1 LISIDLLT
9 KVNVGILYSEDLKLL
24 ANTASKFLYNILI
37 IFVRKKM
44 QILKLVFL
52 FFVIIPM
59 INLIPEAEA
68 HALFNSGE
76 EWIGDYR
83 IQIATLPEIPA
94 VDEEI
99 QVLFQIVDADFQEL
113 DQFTM
118 GIRIFYDGEQIDAI
132 MPNMYQNGHMEM
144 DYIFEMSGNHV
155 FRVDL
160 YDIAADGQPLTYTFN
175 ISSQN
180 TFGFVFIGAVTMGGI
195 MTAIIFI
202 YVYLSKRR
210 SKSKQ

>member
-1 LISIDLLT
+1 M
-9 KVNVGILYSEDLKLL
+9 VNLYSEDLKLL
-24 ANTASKFLYNILI
+24 ANAVSKFLYNILI
-37 IFVRKKM
+37 ILVRKKM
-44 QILKLVFL
+44 QIPKLVFL
-52 FFVIIPM
+52 FFIIIPM

-132 MPNMYQNGHMEM
+132 MPKMYQNGHMEM

-180 TFGFVFIGAVTMGGI
+180 TFGFVFIGAVTMGGM

-202 YVYLSKRR
+202 YVYVSKRR
-210 SKSKQ
+210 AKSKQ

>member
-1 LISIDLLT
+1 M
-9 KVNVGILYSEDLKLL
+9 NLYSEDLKLL
-24 ANTASKFLYNILI
+24 ENIVNKFLYNILI
-37 IFVRKKM
+37 MSVRKKM
-44 QILKLVFL
+44 QMLKLIFL
-52 FFVIIPM
+52 FFAIMPV

-83 IQIATLPEIPA
+83 VQIATLPEIPA

-99 QVLFQIVDADFQEL
+99 QVLFQVVDADFQEL

-118 GIRIFYDGEQIDAI
+118 GIRVFYDGEQIDAI
-132 MPNMYQNGHMEM
+132 MPKMYQNGHMEM
-144 DYIFEMSGNHV
+144 DYIFEMSGNHI

-160 YDIAADGQPLTYTFN
+160 YNISQDGRVLTYTFN
-175 ISSQN
+175 IGAQN
-180 TFGFVFIGAVTMGGI
+180 TFGFIFIGAITMGGI

-202 YVYLSKRR
+202 YVYFSRR
-210 SKSKQ
+210 KAKST

>member
-1 LISIDLLT
+1 
-9 KVNVGILYSEDLKLL
+9 VNLYSEDLKLL
-24 ANTASKFLYNILI
+24 ENVINKFLYNILI
-37 IFVRKKM
+37 ISVRKKM
-44 QILKLVFL
+44 QMLKLIFL
-52 FFVIIPM
+52 FFAIMPV

-83 IQIATLPEIPA
+83 VQIATLPEIPA

-99 QVLFQIVDADFQEL
+99 QVLFQVVDADFQEL

-118 GIRIFYDGEQIDAI
+118 GIRVFYNGEQIDAI
-132 MPNMYQNGHMEM
+132 MPKMYQNGHMEM
-144 DYIFEMSGNHV
+144 DYIFEMSGNHI

-160 YDIAADGQPLTYTFN
+160 YNISQDGRVLTYTFN
-175 ISSQN
+175 IGAQN
-180 TFGFVFIGAVTMGGI
+180 TFGFIFISAVSMGGI

-202 YVYLSKRR
+202 YVYFSRR
-210 SKSKQ
+210 KAKST

>member
-1 LISIDLLT
+1 MH
-9 KVNVGILYSEDLKLL
+9 VNLYSEDLKLL
-24 ANTASKFLYNILI
+24 AITVNKFLYNILI

-44 QILKLVFL
+44 QMLKLIFL
-52 FFVIIPM
+52 FFAIMPM

-68 HALFNSGE
+68 HPLFNSGE
-76 EWIGDYR
+76 EWIGDHR

-94 VDEEI
+94 VDEKI
-99 QVLFQIVDADFQEL
+99 QVLFQVVDTDFQEL

-160 YDIAADGQPLTYTFN
+160 YDVAADGQPLTYTFN
-175 ISSQN
+175 ISAQN
-180 TFGFVFIGAVTMGGI
+180 TFGFIFISAVTMGGI

>member
-1 LISIDLLT
+1 
-9 KVNVGILYSEDLKLL
+9 
-24 ANTASKFLYNILI
+24 
-37 IFVRKKM
+37 M

-52 FFVIIPM
+52 FFAIMPV

-76 EWIGDYR
+76 EWIGDHR

-94 VDEEI
+94 VDEKI
-99 QVLFQIVDADFQEL
+99 QVLFQVVDADFQEL

-132 MPNMYQNGHMEM
+132 MPKMYQNGHMEM

-160 YDIAADGQPLTYTFN
+160 YDVADNGQPLTYTFN

-180 TFGFVFIGAVTMGGI
+180 TFGFVFISAVTMGGM
-195 MTAIIFI
+195 MTAITVS
-202 YVYLSKRR
+202 YTHLTLPTKA
-210 SKSKQ
+210 

>member
-1 LISIDLLT
+1 M
-9 KVNVGILYSEDLKLL
+9 
-24 ANTASKFLYNILI
+24 KFI
-37 IFVRKKM
+37 
-44 QILKLVFL
+44 FL
-52 FFVIIPM
+52 FLLIIPM
-59 INLIPEAEA
+59 INLIPEVEA
-68 HALFNSGE
+68 HPLFNSGE

-94 VDEEI
+94 LDEEI
-99 QVLFQIVDADFQEL
+99 QVLFQVVDGDFQEL

-118 GIRIFYDGEQIDAI
+118 GIRVFYDGEQIDAV
-132 MPNMYQNGHMEM
+132 MPKMYQNGHMEM

-160 YDIAADGQPLTYTFN
+160 YDIADDGQPLTYTFN

-180 TFGFVFIGAVTMGGI
+180 TFGFVFISAVTMGGI

-202 YVYLSKRR
+202 YVYWSKHR

>member
-1 LISIDLLT
+1 
-9 KVNVGILYSEDLKLL
+9 
-24 ANTASKFLYNILI
+24 
-37 IFVRKKM
+37 M
-44 QILKLVFL
+44 QIMKLIFL
-52 FFVIIPM
+52 FLLIIPM
-59 INLIPEAEA
+59 INLIPEVEA
-68 HALFNSGE
+68 HPLFNSGE

-94 VDEEI
+94 LDEEI
-99 QVLFQIVDADFQEL
+99 QVLFQVVDGDFQEL

-118 GIRIFYDGEQIDAI
+118 GIRVFYDGEQIDAV
-132 MPNMYQNGHMEM
+132 MPKMYQNGHMEM
-144 DYIFEMSGNHV
+144 NYIFEMSGNHV

-160 YDIAADGQPLTYTFN
+160 YDIADDGQPLTYTFN

-180 TFGFVFIGAVTMGGI
+180 TFGFVFISSVTMGGI

-202 YVYLSKRR
+202 YVYWSKHR

>member
-1 LISIDLLT
+1 M
-9 KVNVGILYSEDLKLL
+9 NLYSEDLKLL
-24 ANTASKFLYNILI
+24 ENIVNKFLYNILI
-37 IFVRKKM
+37 MSVRKKM
-44 QILKLVFL
+44 QMLKLIFL
-52 FFVIIPM
+52 FFAIMPV

-83 IQIATLPEIPA
+83 VQIATLPEIPA

-99 QVLFQIVDADFQEL
+99 QVLFQVVDGDFQEL

-118 GIRIFYDGEQIDAI
+118 GIRVFYDGEQIDVI
-132 MPNMYQNGHMEM
+132 MPKMYQNGHMEM
-144 DYIFEMSGNHV
+144 DYIFEMSGNHI

-160 YDIAADGQPLTYTFN
+160 YNISQDGRVLTYTFN
-175 ISSQN
+175 IGAQN
-180 TFGFVFIGAVTMGGI
+180 TFGFIFIGAITMGGI

-202 YVYLSKRR
+202 YVYFSRR
-210 SKSKQ
+210 KAKST

>member
-1 LISIDLLT
+1 
-9 KVNVGILYSEDLKLL
+9 VNLYSEDLKLL
-24 ANTASKFLYNILI
+24 ANTANKFLYNILI

-52 FFVIIPM
+52 FFIIIPM
-59 INLIPEAEA
+59 INLIPEVEA
-68 HALFNSGE
+68 HPLFNSGE

-83 IQIATLPEIPA
+83 IQIATLPEIPS

-99 QVLFQIVDADFQEL
+99 QVLFQVVDADFQEI

-118 GIRIFYDGEQIDAI
+118 GIRVFYDGEQVDAV
-132 MPNMYQNGHMEM
+132 MPKMYQNGHMEM

-160 YDIAADGQPLTYTFN
+160 YDVADDGQPLTYTFN

-180 TFGFVFIGAVTMGGI
+180 TFGFVFISAVTMGGI

-202 YVYLSKRR
+202 YVYWSKRR

>member
-1 LISIDLLT
+1 
-9 KVNVGILYSEDLKLL
+9 VNLYSEDLKLL
-24 ANTASKFLYNILI
+24 ANTIHKFLYNILI
-37 IFVRKKM
+37 IFVGKKM

-52 FFVIIPM
+52 FFVITPM

-68 HALFNSGE
+68 HPLFNSGE

-83 IQIATLPEIPA
+83 VQIATLPEIPA

-99 QVLFQIVDADFQEL
+99 QVLLRIVDADFEEL

-118 GIRIFYDGEQIDAI
+118 GIRIFYDGEQIDAV

-144 DYIFEMSGNHV
+144 DYTFEMSGNHV

-160 YDIAADGQPLTYTFN
+160 YDVAADGEPLTYTFN
-175 ISSQN
+175 ISTQD

>member
-1 LISIDLLT
+1 ML
-9 KVNVGILYSEDLKLL
+9 VNLYSEDLKLL
-24 ANTASKFLYNILI
+24 ANAISKFLYNILI
-37 IFVRKKM
+37 ILVRKKM

-68 HALFNSGE
+68 HPLFNSGE

-83 IQIATLPEIPA
+83 VQIATLPEIPA

-118 GIRIFYDGEQIDAI
+118 GIRIFYDGEQIDAV
-132 MPNMYQNGHMEM
+132 MPKMYQNGHMEM

-160 YDIAADGQPLTYTFN
+160 YDIADDGQPLTYTFN

-180 TFGFVFIGAVTMGGI
+180 TFGFVFISAVTMGGM

-202 YVYLSKRR
+202 YVYWSKRR

>member
-1 LISIDLLT
+1 
-9 KVNVGILYSEDLKLL
+9 
-24 ANTASKFLYNILI
+24 
-37 IFVRKKM
+37 M
-44 QILKLVFL
+44 QILKLGFL

-68 HALFNSGE
+68 HPLFNSGE
-76 EWIGDYR
+76 EWIGDHR
-83 IQIATLPEIPA
+83 VQISTLPEIPA

-99 QVLFQIVDADFQEL
+99 QVLFQVVDADFEEL

-118 GIRIFYDGEQIDAI
+118 GIRIFYDGEQIDAV
-132 MPNMYQNGHMEM
+132 MPKMYQNGHIEL
-144 DYIFEMSGNHV
+144 DYVFEMSGNHV

-160 YDIAADGQPLTYTFN
+160 YDVADNGQPLTYTFN

-180 TFGFVFIGAVTMGGI
+180 TFGFVFISAVTMGGV

-202 YVYLSKRR
+202 YIYWSKYR
-210 SKSKQ
+210 SKSKQRSE

>member
-1 LISIDLLT
+1 MQSAKLIFFMFLTVSMIGLIS
-9 KVNVGILYSEDLKLL
+9 
-24 ANTASKFLYNILI
+24 
-37 IFVRKKM
+37 
-44 QILKLVFL
+44 
-52 FFVIIPM
+52 
-59 INLIPEAEA
+59 EAEA
-68 HALFNSGE
+68 HSLFNSAE
-76 EWIGDYR
+76 EWIGDHR

-99 QVLFQIVDADFQEL
+99 QVLFQIVVADFQEL

-118 GIRIFYDGEQIDAI
+118 GIRIFYDGEQIDAV
-132 MPNMYQNGHMEM
+132 MPKMYQDGHMEM
-144 DYIFEMSGNHV
+144 DYIFEMSGNHI

-160 YDIAADGQPLTYTFN
+160 YDVADDGQPLTYTFN

-180 TFGFVFIGAVTMGGI
+180 TFGFIFIGSISMGGI
-195 MTAIIFI
+195 MTAIIFA

>member
-1 LISIDLLT
+1 
-9 KVNVGILYSEDLKLL
+9 VNLYSEDLKLL
-24 ANTASKFLYNILI
+24 AISVNKFLYNILI

-44 QILKLVFL
+44 QMMKLVFL
-52 FFVIIPM
+52 FFAIIPM
-59 INLIPEAEA
+59 INLIPGAEA
-68 HALFNSGE
+68 HPLFNSGE
-76 EWIGDYR
+76 EWIGDHR
-83 IQIATLPEIPA
+83 FQIATLPEIPA

-99 QVLFQIVDADFQEL
+99 QVLFQVVDTDFQEL

-132 MPNMYQNGHMEM
+132 MPKMYQNGHMEM
-144 DYIFEMSGNHV
+144 DYIFEMSGTHV

-160 YDIAADGQPLTYTFN
+160 YDVADDGQPLTYTFN

-180 TFGFVFIGAVTMGGI
+180 TFGLVFISAVTMGGM
-195 MTAIIFI
+195 MTAIIFV
-202 YVYLSKRR
+202 YVYWSKHR

>member
-1 LISIDLLT
+1 MH
-9 KVNVGILYSEDLKLL
+9 VNLYSEDLKLL
-24 ANTASKFLYNILI
+24 ENIVNKFLYNILI
-37 IFVRKKM
+37 AFVRKKM
-44 QILKLVFL
+44 QIMKFIFL
-52 FFVIIPM
+52 FFVIMPM
-59 INLIPEAEA
+59 INLIPGVEA
-68 HALFNSGE
+68 HPLFNSGE

-99 QVLFQIVDADFQEL
+99 QVLFQVVDADFQEL
-113 DQFTM
+113 EQFTM
-118 GIRIFYDGEQIDAI
+118 GIRVFYDGEQVDAV
-132 MPNMYQNGHMEM
+132 MPKMYQNGHIEM

-160 YDIAADGQPLTYTFN
+160 YDIADDGRPLTYTFN

-180 TFGFVFIGAVTMGGI
+180 TFGFVFISAVTMGGI

-202 YVYLSKRR
+202 YVYWSKRR
-210 SKSKQ
+210 SQSKQ

>member
-1 LISIDLLT
+1 ML
-9 KVNVGILYSEDLKLL
+9 VNLYSEDLKLL
-24 ANTASKFLYNILI
+24 ENIVNKFLYNILI
-37 IFVRKKM
+37 MSVRKKM
-44 QILKLVFL
+44 QMLKLIFL
-52 FFVIIPM
+52 FFAIMPV
-59 INLIPEAEA
+59 INLIPETEA

-83 IQIATLPEIPA
+83 VQIATLPEIPA

-99 QVLFQIVDADFQEL
+99 QVLFQVVDGDFQEL

-118 GIRIFYDGEQIDAI
+118 GIRVFYDGEQIDAV
-132 MPNMYQNGHMEM
+132 MPKMYQNGHMEM

-160 YDIAADGQPLTYTFN
+160 YDISDDGLPLTYTFN

-180 TFGFVFIGAVTMGGI
+180 VFGFIFIGAVTMGGI

-202 YVYLSKRR
+202 YVYWSKRR
-210 SKSKQ
+210 AKSKQ

>member
-1 LISIDLLT
+1 ML
-9 KVNVGILYSEDLKLL
+9 VNLYSEDLKLL
-24 ANTASKFLYNILI
+24 ANPINKFLYNILI

-83 IQIATLPEIPA
+83 VQIATLPEIPA

-99 QVLFQIVDADFQEL
+99 QVLLRVVDADFQEL
-113 DQFTM
+113 DQFTL

-132 MPNMYQNGHMEM
+132 MPKTYQNGHVEM
-144 DYIFEMSGNHV
+144 DYFFENSGNHV

-160 YDIAADGQPLTYTFN
+160 YDVSKDGQPLTYTFN
-175 ISSQN
+175 LSAQN
-180 TFGFVFIGAVTMGGI
+180 PFGFIFIGAVTMGGI

>member
-1 LISIDLLT
+1 MH
-9 KVNVGILYSEDLKLL
+9 VNLYSEDLKLL
-24 ANTASKFLYNILI
+24 ANTANKFLYNILI
-37 IFVRKKM
+37 ILVRKKM
-44 QILKLVFL
+44 QIIKLIFL
-52 FFVIIPM
+52 FFLITPV
-59 INLIPEAEA
+59 INLIPGVEA
-68 HALFNSGE
+68 HPMFNSGE

-99 QVLFQIVDADFQEL
+99 QVLFQVVDGDFQEL

-118 GIRIFYDGEQIDAI
+118 GIRVFYDGEQIDAV
-132 MPNMYQNGHMEM
+132 MPKMYQNGHMEM

-160 YDIAADGQPLTYTFN
+160 YDIADDGQPLTYTFN

-180 TFGFVFIGAVTMGGI
+180 TFGFVFISAVTMGGI

-202 YVYLSKRR
+202 YVYWSKRR

>member
-1 LISIDLLT
+1 
-9 KVNVGILYSEDLKLL
+9 
-24 ANTASKFLYNILI
+24 
-37 IFVRKKM
+37 
-44 QILKLVFL
+44 
-52 FFVIIPM
+52 M

-68 HALFNSGE
+68 HPLFNSGE

-83 IQIATLPEIPA
+83 VQIATLPEIPA

-99 QVLFQIVDADFQEL
+99 QVLFQVVDGDFQEL

-118 GIRIFYDGEQIDAI
+118 GIRIFYDGEQIDAV
-132 MPNMYQNGHMEM
+132 MPKMYQNGHMEM

-160 YDIAADGQPLTYTFN
+160 YDVADDGQPLTYTFN
-175 ISSQN
+175 ISTQD

-202 YVYLSKRR
+202 YVYFSRR
-210 SKSKQ
+210 KAKST

>member
-1 LISIDLLT
+1 ML
-9 KVNVGILYSEDLKLL
+9 VNLYSEDLKLL
-24 ANTASKFLYNILI
+24 ENIVNKFLYNILI
-37 IFVRKKM
+37 MSVRKKM
-44 QILKLVFL
+44 QMLKLIFL
-52 FFVIIPM
+52 FFAIMPV

-83 IQIATLPEIPA
+83 VQIATLPEIPA

-99 QVLFQIVDADFQEL
+99 QVLFQVVDGDFQEL

-118 GIRIFYDGEQIDAI
+118 GIRVFYDGEQIDAI
-132 MPNMYQNGHMEM
+132 MPKMYQNGHMEM
-144 DYIFEMSGNHV
+144 DYIFEMSGNHI

-160 YDIAADGQPLTYTFN
+160 YNISQDGRVLTYTFN
-175 ISSQN
+175 IGAQN
-180 TFGFVFIGAVTMGGI
+180 TFGFIFIGAITMGGI

-202 YVYLSKRR
+202 YVYFSRR
-210 SKSKQ
+210 KAKST

>member
-1 LISIDLLT
+1 
-9 KVNVGILYSEDLKLL
+9 VNLYSKDLKLL
-24 ANTASKFLYNILI
+24 ANTASKFLYYILI
-37 IFVRKKM
+37 ILVRKKM

-175 ISSQN
+175 ISSQD